1 MTTLHYGS
9 EVRIQLDASAMKLVM
24 EAVAAHA
31 TRGGWITTTDVDGRE
46 WSLLVTGGI
55 PIWVEE

>member
-46 WSLLVTGGI
+46 WSMLVTAGI
-55 PIWVEE
+55 PTWVEA